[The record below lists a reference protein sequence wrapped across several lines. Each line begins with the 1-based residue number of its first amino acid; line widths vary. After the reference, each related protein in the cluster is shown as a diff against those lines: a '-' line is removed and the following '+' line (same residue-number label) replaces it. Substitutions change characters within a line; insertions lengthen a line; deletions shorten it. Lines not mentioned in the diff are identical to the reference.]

1 MIVQVKAIYAYEGED
16 LDELS
21 FEAND
26 VIDVI
31 PFPDPEDQVRIT

>member
-1 MIVQVKAIYAYEGED
+1 VIFQVKAIYAYEGED

-26 VIDVI
+26 VLTL
-31 PFPDPEDQVRIT
+31 FLSLTPEDQVRMT